1 MKSIVTYSLLA
12 AFLVLV
18 GCYSGKKAL
27 EKGNYDTAAY
37 QAINRLK
44 NNPDH
49 KKSRQ
54 TLKSAYFLGVDLHKD
69 NIQRAKVSTDPFKY
83 EKMVYDYTAINNL
96 YDAIARCP
104 GCRKVVPNPERYD
117 QELSGARLKAAEYRY
132 ELGDQAMEQK
142 ENREKA
148 KEAHGHFSIAS
159 DFVTRYKDVEDRM
172 NEALFYATM
181 KVVVEPIPSPVRI
194 FDLKHEFFV
203 NKINEYLHNNMVN
216 QYVKFYTPSEAKID
230 QLPFVDHYIQ
240 MEFDR
245 FNLGGVSSRTYEKE
259 TSKDS
264 VEVGKT
270 KAGEVVYGTVKAVL
284 KVNERSLTGSG
295 LLDFKVLDGR
305 TRKVLTQEKFPSE
318 YVWTARWATFNG
330 DERALSEEEQDMVK
344 RIEVSIPGPQLM
356 FEEFTAPL
364 YDQVIAKIRDY
375 YRYL

>member
-1 MKSIVTYSLLA
+1 MKPILTYSLFA
-12 AFLVLV
+12 AILILV

-27 EKGNYDTAAY
+27 EKGNYDTAAF

-44 NNPDH
+44 SNPDH

-54 TLKSAYFLGVDLHKD
+54 TLKQAYFLATDLHKD
-69 NIQRAKVSTDPFKY
+69 NIQRAKSSTDPFKY
-83 EKMVYDYTAINNL
+83 EKMIYDYAAINNL

-104 GCRKVVPNPERYD
+104 GCRQVVPDPARFD
-117 QELSGARLKAAEYRY
+117 SELSGAKIKAAEYRY
-132 ELGDQAMEQK
+132 QLGIEAFELK

-148 KEAHGHFSIAS
+148 KEAHGHFSLANEY
-159 DFVTRYKDVEDRM
+159 VPRYKDVADKL
-172 NEALFYATM
+172 NESLFYATM
-181 KVVVEPIPSPVRI
+181 KVVIEPIPSPVRI

-216 QYVKFYTPSEAKID
+216 QYVRFYTPSEAKID
-230 QLPFVDHYIQ
+230 QLPFIDHYIQ

-245 FNLGGVSSRTYEKE
+245 FNLGSVSSRTYEKE
-259 TSKDS
+259 TSRDS

-270 KAGEVVYGTVKAVL
+270 KSGEVVFGTVKAVL

-295 LLDFKVLDGR
+295 LLDFRVLDGR
-305 TRKVLTQEKFPSE
+305 TNKVLTQEKFPSE

-330 DERALSEEEQDMVK
+330 DERALSEEEMDMVN
-344 RIEVSIPGPQLM
+344 RVEVSIPGPQVM

-364 YDQVIAKIRDY
+364 YDQVISKITNY
-375 YRYL
+375 YRYF